1 MQTLYLTIF
10 EYNLNEQKQDEMTKL
25 QTPNTYASCGRNDP
39 ARKRRLNPIPS
50 LSHGLYR
57 MEVKIVL
64 IPKNY
69 LQSRAVDYMVVK
81 YIGYM

>member
-39 ARKRRLNPIPS
+39 ARKCWLNCIQQVLLPHS
-50 LSHGLYR
+50 LRHCTTSSKWNMLSIATG
-57 MEVKIVL
+57 KC
-64 IPKNY
+64 
-69 LQSRAVDYMVVK
+69 S
-81 YIGYM
+81 